1 MLTTGSLGVNYLYQ
15 VEVSKL
21 EQNLNT
27 LNRHLCS
34 RSLNC
39 HHTLF
44 SACFIHVTCLTPESF
59 WICDNLCA
67 CMLSL
72 SVVSN
77 SFDPMGCSPPG
88 SSVHG
93 ILQARIVEWVAVPF
107 SRGSSQH
114 KNRTQA
120 SPLVGGF
127 FTSWATVKVLCAYRE
142 HEAGWRK
149 CSSGPW
155 VWLSYQWSRLQWWM
169 LGSAVLS
176 LWALFGQLPTV
187 FLAQLTTTI
196 WQWFCPCLSFFT
208 RSPSLSSLTKLISF
222 LATLVITASCIIK
235 WPRRPKVRRV

>member
-1 MLTTGSLGVNYLYQ
+1 MWIYGMKV
-15 VEVSKL
+15 K
-21 EQNLNT
+21 
-27 LNRHLCS
+27 
-34 RSLNC
+34 
-39 HHTLF
+39 
-44 SACFIHVTCLTPESF
+44 VTQLCLT
-59 WICDNLCA
+59 LC
-67 CMLSL
+67 
-72 SVVSN
+72 
-77 SFDPMGCSPPG
+77 DPMDYT
-88 SSVHG
+88 VHG